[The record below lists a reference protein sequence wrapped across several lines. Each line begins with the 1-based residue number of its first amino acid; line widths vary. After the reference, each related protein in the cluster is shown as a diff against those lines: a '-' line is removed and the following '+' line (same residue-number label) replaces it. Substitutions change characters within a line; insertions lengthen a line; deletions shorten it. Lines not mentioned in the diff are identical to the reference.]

1 MPTKHY
7 SVCPYFIYTFQD
19 EGIEC
24 YENYLKYKK
33 DFSFTVVEDLETT
46 TGYISEIDGGYVC
59 IVLLPPVF
67 SISCVRLHA
76 HMTAHAP
83 LV

>member
-7 SVCPYFIYTFQD
+7 SRCPYFIYTFQD

-33 DFSFTVVEDLETT
+33 DFPFTVVEDLETT
-46 TGYISEIDGGYVC
+46 TG
-59 IVLLPPVF
+59 
-67 SISCVRLHA
+67 
-76 HMTAHAP
+76 
-83 LV
+83 